1 MIKLEQDMNKKR
13 IFLYAIGII
22 IMSLGLSLNVKS
34 YMGMAPILTLPGVL
48 SDILHLNFSNT
59 LFAFY
64 GLFILLQYLLD
75 RNHFRLYD
83 LIQFPVGFL
92 ITRMVALFTAIIPS
106 SGESPLAV
114 KGVILILAIIVTGI
128 GVAISVDMK
137 IVPNPADG
145 LASAL
150 GEKLGAGLG
159 TGKNIVDLTSVII
172 ALIIS
177 LCHDHNLGPIG
188 VGTVAAGLFVGRMI
202 ALFNKMYKSRLEK
215 TAGMEKAA
223 EP

>member
-1 MIKLEQDMNKKR
+1 MKKKR
-13 IFLYAIGII
+13 LFLYIAGII

-34 YMGMAPILTLPGVL
+34 YLGMAPVLTMPGVI
-48 SDILHLNFSNT
+48 SDIFHLSFSNT

-75 RNHFRLYD
+75 KGHFRMYD
-83 LIQFPVGFL
+83 LIQLPVGFL
-92 ITRMVALFTAIIPS
+92 ITRMVALFTSIIPS
-106 SGESPLAV
+106 SSESPIVV

-128 GVAISVDMK
+128 GVAVSVDMR

-145 LASAL
+145 LATAL
-150 GEKLGAGLG
+150 GERTGKGLG

-177 LCHDHNLGPIG
+177 LCHNHNIGPVGI
-188 VGTVAAGLFVGRMI
+188 GTVAAGLFVGRVI
-202 ALFNKMYKSRLEK
+202 ALFNKKYKSRLEK
-215 TAGMEKAA
+215 TAVI
-223 EP
+223 

>member
-1 MIKLEQDMNKKR
+1 MKKKKL
-13 IFLYAIGII
+13 FLYIAGII

-34 YMGMAPILTLPGVL
+34 YLGMAPVLTMPGVI
-48 SDILHLNFSNT
+48 SDIFHLSFSNT

-75 RNHFRLYD
+75 KGHFRMYD
-83 LIQFPVGFL
+83 LIQLLVGFL
-92 ITRMVALFTAIIPS
+92 ITRMVALFTSIIPS
-106 SGESPLAV
+106 SSESPIVV

-128 GVAISVDMK
+128 GVAVSVDMK

-150 GEKLGAGLG
+150 GERTGKGLG

-177 LCHDHNLGPIG
+177 LCHNHNIGPVGI
-188 VGTVAAGLFVGRMI
+188 GTVAAGLFVGRVI
-202 ALFNKMYKSRLEK
+202 ALFNKKYKSRLEK
-215 TAGMEKAA
+215 TAGI
-223 EP
+223 